1 MVTKDLGSREYI
13 IARLEA
19 RGKKFEILVDPK
31 LAFEYREKGKPD
43 IREVLVGEFIYKDA
57 RKGLKA
63 SPEDVKKV
71 FGTDDIYKVADIILR
86 KGELQLTSEQ
96 RRRMLEAKKRLIITF
111 LSRNA
116 IDPKTKLPIPP
127 ARIEKAMEEA
137 RVGIDLY
144 KPVEEQALAVVKAI
158 SRILPIKIAKAII
171 HAVIP
176 AKYSGRVYSQAKS
189 LGELKKADWK
199 TDGSLVIEVEIPA
212 GMQNEV
218 MDKINKLTKGEAV
231 VKVLRVG

>member
-1 MVTKDLGSREYI
+1 LSSRDYI
-13 IARLEA
+13 IAKYESH
-19 RGKKFEILVDPK
+19 GKKFEILVDPQ
-31 LAFEYREKGKPD
+31 LAFQYRETGKPN

-63 SPEDVKKV
+63 SPEDVRKV
-71 FGTDDIYKVADIILR
+71 FGTEDVYKVADIILK
-86 KGELQLTSEQ
+86 KGELQLTAEQ
-96 RRRMLEAKKRLIITF
+96 RRRMLEAKRKLIVTF

-144 KPVEEQALAVVKAI
+144 KPVEEQALMVARAI
-158 SRILPIKIAKAII
+158 SRILPIKIARAII
-171 HAVIP
+171 QAVIP
-176 AKYSGRVYSQAKS
+176 PAYSGRVYQQARG
-189 LGELKKADWK
+189 LGELKKADWR
-199 TDGSLVIEVEIPA
+199 TDGSLIIEVEIPA

-218 MDKINKLTKGEAV
+218 IDKINKLTRGEAN
-231 VKVLRVG
+231 VKVLRVD

>member
-1 MVTKDLGSREYI
+1 MSSRDYI
-13 IARLEA
+13 IAKYESH
-19 RGKKFEILVDPK
+19 GKKFEILVDPQ
-31 LAFEYREKGKPD
+31 LAFQYRETGKPN

-63 SPEDVKKV
+63 SPEDVRKV
-71 FGTDDIYKVADIILR
+71 FGTEDVYKVADIILK
-86 KGELQLTSEQ
+86 KGELQLTAEQ
-96 RRRMLEAKKRLIITF
+96 RRRMLEAKRKLIVTF

-144 KPVEEQALAVVKAI
+144 KPVEEQALMVARAI
-158 SRILPIKIAKAII
+158 SRILPIKIARAII
-171 HAVIP
+171 QAVIP
-176 AKYSGRVYSQAKS
+176 PAYSGRVYQQARG
-189 LGELKKADWK
+189 LGELKKADWR
-199 TDGSLVIEVEIPA
+199 TDGSLIIEVEIPA

-218 MDKINKLTKGEAV
+218 IDKINKLTRGEAN
-231 VKVLRVG
+231 VKVLRVD

>member
-1 MVTKDLGSREYI
+1 MGSRDYV
-13 IARLEA
+13 IAKYESH
-19 RGKKFEILVDPK
+19 GKRFEVLVDPQ
-31 LAFEYREKGKPD
+31 LAFKYRETGKPD

-63 SPEDVKKV
+63 SPEDVRKV
-71 FGTDDIYKVADIILR
+71 FGTEDVYKVAEIILR
-86 KGELQLTSEQ
+86 KGELQLTAEQ
-96 RRRMLEAKKRLIITF
+96 RRKMLEAKRKLIVTF

-144 KPVEEQALAVVKAI
+144 KPVEEQALMVVRAI
-158 SRILPIKIAKAII
+158 SRILPIKIARAII
-171 HAVIP
+171 QAVIP
-176 AKYSGRVYSQAKS
+176 PAYSGRIYQQARG
-189 LGELKKADWK
+189 LGELKKADWR

-218 MDKINKLTKGEAV
+218 IDRINKLTRGEAN
-231 VKVLRVG
+231 VKVLRVD